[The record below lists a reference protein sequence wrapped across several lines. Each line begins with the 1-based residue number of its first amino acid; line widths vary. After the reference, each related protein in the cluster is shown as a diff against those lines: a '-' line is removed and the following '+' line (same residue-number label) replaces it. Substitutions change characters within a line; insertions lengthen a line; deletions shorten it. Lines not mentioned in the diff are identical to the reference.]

1 MTEEKNIVDIW
12 QEQPLAES
20 EIDMAVIMKKAHQF
34 QRKVR
39 FRNLTEYVA
48 AAAVVAWTGHTALTS
63 PAPWLVKTGSVLIGL
78 GAIAV
83 ATFLHLRGHA
93 ARAEPPLTAPTR
105 EVVGW
110 HRSELV
116 RQRDLLRSVPRW
128 YLGPF
133 VPGLALTLVGVWQAS
148 PGGAWRVGLGAAF
161 IALVFAGVAWL
172 NSRGARKLDEQI
184 EELGHGLER

>member
-1 MTEEKNIVDIW
+1 MAEEKNIADIW

-20 EIDMAVIMKKAHQF
+20 EIDMAVIMKKAHLF
-34 QRKVR
+34 QRKIR
-39 FRNLTEYVA
+39 SRNLTEYVA

-63 PAPWLVKTGSVLIGL
+63 QAPWLVKAGGVLIGL

-83 ATFLHLRGHA
+83 ASFVHLRGHA

-133 VPGLALTLVGVWQAS
+133 VPGLVLTLVGLWLADS
-148 PGGAWRVGLGAAF
+148 GGVGRVGLGAAF
-161 IALVFAGVAWL
+161 VALVFAGVAWL
-172 NSRGARKLDEQI
+172 NTRGARKLDEQI
-184 EELGHGLER
+184 EELGQGH